1 MRCPGTT
8 DRTSPQHRQANIP
21 PPEERLLAGGSGSCS
36 VLDDIPKAA
45 FKTTRALC
53 RSPHRARLRP
63 CSRYIGRWEPAEPRL
78 APAARQGFSPGAG
91 GKSTAILQEGSTGNI
106 VPIPPPEQA
115 ASLSVLHQ
123 TSREAIRGCP
133 VELDHLGPVQADA

>member
-1 MRCPGTT
+1 MQCPGTT
-8 DRTSPQHRQANIP
+8 TDITSAQTGQRPSTRRAAPGWQLRELLCAGQHPQ
-21 PPEERLLAGGSGSCS
+21 GS
-36 VLDDIPKAA
+36 
-45 FKTTRALC
+45 TQALC

-91 GKSTAILQEGSTGNI
+91 GKSTAILQECSTGNI
-106 VPIPPPEQA
+106 VPIPPPKQA

-133 VELDHLGPVQADA
+133 VELDHLGPVQGDA